1 MSENQSSALGQLLT
15 EYDSKAHSESDR
27 NWLRGFLQNIAL
39 EAQSG
44 RMIPLVAPAAPA
56 AKSAA
61 KNAAKGTAKGTAKS
75 AGPAASTADIELWQ
89 TEGAILDLVRAT
101 VDGHDSLL
109 IEHVEFL
116 GDVSQSGASVGVSLT
131 AVVLVETTP
140 QGAPKVPALSASAAA
155 DRARTRIREALA
167 RHSQL
172 RVGAIDVTITDVI
185 VLHAAEDADE

>member
-15 EYDSKAHSESDR
+15 EYDSIAHSESDR

-61 KNAAKGTAKGTAKS
+61 KNVAKS
-75 AGPAASTADIELWQ
+75 AGPEASTADIELWQ
-89 TEGAILDLVRAT
+89 TEGALLDLVRAT

-131 AVVLVETTP
+131 AVVLLETTP
-140 QGAPKVPALSASAAA
+140 QGAPKAPALSASAAA

-167 RHSQL
+167 R
-172 RVGAIDVTITDVI
+172 
-185 VLHAAEDADE
+185 